1 MSEHLPLT
9 VLVVEDQ
16 ALLAMELQYL
26 IEDAGHSVAGWA
38 CCFAE
43 AAGAIG
49 EGRAPPD
56 LAFVD
61 IHLADGVTG
70 TAIAAHLQA
79 HGVAVVYMTA
89 NVKRIPPDF
98 AGAVGV
104 IAKPYTSSSVLAAL
118 DFLHL
123 GVRNPPPPS
132 HAMPAGLRLSP
143 RYAQSWTAC

>member
-1 MSEHLPLT
+1 MSEHRPLS

-26 IEDAGHSVAGWA
+26 IEDAGHSVVGWA
-38 CCFAE
+38 SCFAE
-43 AAGAIG
+43 AAGIVG

-70 TAIAAHLQA
+70 TVVAAHLQTR
-79 HGVAVVYMTA
+79 GVGVVYMTA
-89 NVKRIPPDF
+89 NAKRIPPDF
-98 AGAVGV
+98 AGAIGV
-104 IAKPYTSSSVLAAL
+104 MAKPYTSTSVVAAL

-123 GVRNPPPPS
+123 GVRNPPPCR
-132 HAMPAGLRLSP
+132 ALPAGLRLSP
-143 RYAQSWTAC
+143 RYKESWATH